1 MPRPPYRTPHKTSG
15 PQKAAGN
22 PLVKGQMPRTAA
34 AQPRRQ
40 APYAIESLNRAID
53 ILSAFDHARPELSLN
68 EIIDLT
74 GLPKTTAFRMMVT
87 LVDRHLCDQDPQT
100 GLYSL
105 GFSMLHFA
113 EVRRRQARVRDLAM
127 PIMRDIRDQ
136 LNETVVLSIRYD
148 EYRVHLDAAE
158 GFDPMR
164 RMPEPGVRV
173 PLYAGAASKVL
184 LAAMSELEMD
194 SYFNRITLKP
204 FQRNTIVSPL
214 VLKREAR
221 MIRRNGY
228 AESHSELILG
238 CAACAVP
245 IKDYTGHTIAVID
258 VLTPEG
264 RYTPAFRQ
272 KALHLLTTG
281 ARRISE
287 RLGLPPFPASQHSRT
302 RRRSRHAD

>member
-1 MPRPPYRTPHKTSG
+1 MTRPPTRAS
-15 PQKAAGN
+15 QRSSNGN
-22 PLVKGQMPRTAA
+22 PLVKGQLPRGAA
-34 AQPRRQ
+34 PPPAKK

-53 ILSAFDHARPELSLN
+53 ILSAFDHTRPELSLN
-68 EIIDLT
+68 EIMQTT

-87 LVDRHLCDQDPQT
+87 LVDRHLCDQDPST

-105 GFSMLHFA
+105 GFAMLHFA
-113 EVRRRQARVRDLAM
+113 EIRRRQAKVRDLAM
-127 PIMRDIRDQ
+127 PVMRDIRDQ

-148 EYRVHLDAAE
+148 DYRVHIDAAE

-184 LAAMSELEMD
+184 LSAMSELEID
-194 SYFNRITLKP
+194 SYFNRIALKP
-204 FQRNTIVSPL
+204 FQRNTITSPA
-214 VLKREAR
+214 VLKRETR

-228 AESHSELILG
+228 AESRSELILG
-238 CAACAVP
+238 CAAMAVP
-245 IKDYTGHTIAVID
+245 IKDYTGQTVAVID

-272 KALHLLTTG
+272 ACLRLLTTG

-287 RLGLPPFPASQHSRT
+287 RLGLPAKPATRRVRT
-302 RRRSRHAD
+302 RRRSRHPA